1 MASILDRYGIK
12 EVADVTFYEL
22 DENGAPKHPVL
33 YLDTLKVSTI
43 EQTAEEAEAR
53 GGKGNAALIAWDYGK
68 EITVTLEDALFSAK
82 SMAIMFGN
90 GSIDEYNDDKAFIM
104 KSEQFIATATTLPT
118 EAESA
123 AAAKVVSGWNQA
135 YTGPDGKVYK
145 KINPKFYDA
154 KGKKVSKEVIND
166 GAKKLNAR
174 RYLMSHLYDIQEV
187 RGEKESK
194 EAFKKRTEDIAHP
207 LIEKIFNVYAPK
219 YAKRKETLGNGGGYT
234 RILKLANRNGDCAE
248 TAIIELV

>member
-1 MASILDRYGIK
+1 MRKFNRPTDHRVAMIKNLATNLLWYGKIETTTEKAKDVQVYAEKMLTKAINTYEDTVKVVK
-12 EVADVTFYEL
+12 EVTD
-22 DENGAPKHPVL
+22 P
-33 YLDTLKVSTI
+33 
-43 EQTAEEAEAR
+43 
-53 GGKGNAALIAWDYGK
+53 
-68 EITVTLEDALFSAK
+68 
-82 SMAIMFGN
+82 
-90 GSIDEYNDDKAFIM
+90 
-104 KSEQFIATATTLPT
+104 
-118 EAESA
+118 
-123 AAAKVVSGWNQA
+123 
-135 YTGPDGKVYK
+135 
-145 KINPKFYDA
+145 

-207 LIEKIFNVYAPK
+207 LIEKIYNVYAPK